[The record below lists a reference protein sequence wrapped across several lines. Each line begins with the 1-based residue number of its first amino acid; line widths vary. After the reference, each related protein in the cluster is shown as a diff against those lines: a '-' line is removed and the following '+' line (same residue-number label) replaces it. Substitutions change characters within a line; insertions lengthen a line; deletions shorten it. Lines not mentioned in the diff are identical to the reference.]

1 MRTIPALEAQAD
13 LDRILDEVERGE
25 SILISRNRK
34 IVARMN
40 PEPEEA
46 GSYETAPKNTPPG
59 LNPD

>member
-25 SILISRNRK
+25 SILISRNGR
-34 IVARMN
+34 IVARMD
-40 PEPEEA
+40 PEPAEA
-46 GSYETAPKNTPPG
+46 GSLETAPESTPPG